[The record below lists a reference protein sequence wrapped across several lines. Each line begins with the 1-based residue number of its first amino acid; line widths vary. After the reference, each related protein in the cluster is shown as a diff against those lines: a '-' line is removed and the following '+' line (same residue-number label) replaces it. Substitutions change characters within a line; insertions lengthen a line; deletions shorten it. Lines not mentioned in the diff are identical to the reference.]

1 MNEIK
6 RTYASIDD
14 VPANAVPVMMYEP
27 LHPGEKNHVGIVL
40 QHSDD
45 CYFEFTP
52 ALELAKRGYVVA
64 VSCFPDRRIALDRK
78 LEHVGKVTAYLRNYP
93 GVDRVLLLGHSG
105 GATLMS
111 AYQAVA
117 ENGNAVF
124 QDAGKIIPLTDI
136 PPLPRADGMIF
147 LDANLGNGAMTLL
160 SLDPAVADEES
171 GRERKAALD
180 LFNPEN
186 GYDPE
191 ESHYSDDFIRTYV
204 RAQGERMNHLI
215 DYAMERVR
223 AIESGAGKFED
234 DEPMIIPGG
243 AQIAPY
249 NKIFP
254 MFPQRFFSH
263 TEGAWDL
270 ICRDGSIRRGIV
282 HCRRAERKPLEGTR
296 NYHNGTLCT
305 TVRNFLNSNA
315 VRTNGELHYDE
326 TRIHGIDWDSSYCT
340 GPGNAIHIEAPML
353 LLGMTG
359 SYEYIAAE
367 HIYQRAVKCVD
378 KTLAFVEGAG
388 HNFTPAADAERYP
401 GEFGDTVRSTFDY
414 TDQWIAQR
422 FV

>member
-6 RTYASIDD
+6 RTYAVIDG
-14 VPANAVPVMMYEP
+14 VLANAVPVMMYEP
-27 LHPGEKNHVGIVL
+27 LHPGVRNHVGIVL

-64 VSCFPDRRIALDRK
+64 VSYFPDHRIALDRK
-78 LEHVGKVTAYLRNYP
+78 LEHVGKVTAYLKNYP
-93 GVDRVLLLGHSG
+93 GIDRVLLLGHSG

-124 QDAGKIIPLTDI
+124 RGAEKIIPLTDI
-136 PPLPRADGMIF
+136 APLPKADGVIF
-147 LDANLGNGAMTLL
+147 LDANLGNGVMTLL
-160 SLDPAVADEES
+160 SLDPAVADEEN
-171 GRERKAALD
+171 GRQRNATLD

-191 ESHYSDDFIRTYV
+191 NSCYSDDFIRTYV
-204 RAQGERMNHLI
+204 RAQGKRMNQLI

-223 AIESGAGKFED
+223 AIENGRGRFED

-243 AQIAPY
+243 TQIAPY

-254 MFPQRFFSH
+254 MFPQRFFAH

-270 ICRDGSIRRGIV
+270 ICGDGEIRREIIP
-282 HCRRAERKPLEGTR
+282 CRRARRRPLEGTQS
-296 NYHNGTLCT
+296 YHDGTLCT
-305 TVRNFLNSNA
+305 TVRIFLNSNA
-315 VRTNGELHYDE
+315 VRTDENLYYDE

-340 GPGNAIHIEAPML
+340 GPGNVLHIEAPML

-367 HIYQRAVKCVD
+367 HIYRRAQRCAD

-401 GEFGDTVRSTFDY
+401 GEFGDTVKSTFDY
-414 TDQWIAQR
+414 TDRWIAER